1 MQNARLVDSQAGIK
15 IDRRNI
21 NNLRY
26 PDGTTLMAE
35 REEGPKSLLMM
46 VIEESEK
53 TGLKLSIQ
61 KMKIMESG
69 PIASWQIDGET
80 MQTVTGFIP
89 WALIHY
95 GQWLQPQN

>member
-69 PIASWQIDGET
+69 PIAS
-80 MQTVTGFIP
+80 
-89 WALIHY
+89 
-95 GQWLQPQN
+95 

>member
-1 MQNARLVDSQAGIK
+1 MQNARLVDSQAAIK

-35 REEGPKSLLMM
+35 REEEPKSLLMM

-80 MQTVTGFIP
+80 MQTVTDFIP
-89 WALIHY
+89 WALIHS

>member
-1 MQNARLVDSQAGIK
+1 MQNARLVDSQAAIK

-35 REEGPKSLLMM
+35 REEEPKSLLMM

-69 PIASWQIDGET
+69 PIAS
-80 MQTVTGFIP
+80 
-89 WALIHY
+89 
-95 GQWLQPQN
+95 

>member
-95 GQWLQPQN
+95 GPWLQPQN